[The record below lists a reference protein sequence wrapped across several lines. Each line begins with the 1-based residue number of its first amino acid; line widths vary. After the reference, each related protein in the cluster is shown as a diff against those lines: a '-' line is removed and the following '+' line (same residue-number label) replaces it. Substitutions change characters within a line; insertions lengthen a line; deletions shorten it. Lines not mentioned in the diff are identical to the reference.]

1 MSERLYSIL
10 TRCIIAGMFIGIL
23 GMIQPLTV
31 LLFKAGFLILFY
43 STLAY
48 IVLSHVTPRRQES
61 PTEPQRGN
69 AQIE

>member
-43 STLAY
+43 SMLAY

-61 PTEPQRGN
+61 PTDVERS
-69 AQIE
+69 EV